1 MKNYLMMLKHPA
13 VIVTCALALLWGLV
27 DFWQRV
33 YVPVEHDTNFRDSS
47 VATFDP
53 VPRSVG
59 TTTIDAWLQAQRRTN
74 EVATE
79 DEPEEQESPQLYGAE
94 RLGAM
99 QVRVRGTFL
108 SAERQ
113 VRVALIEVLVDG
125 DAEPTLK
132 RVVVGDALNEF
143 VVADVEAARVRL
155 TDSGEN
161 QYEISVFAWQP
172 EAIAPNRQQP
182 RQLDPGEFDES
193 KF

>member
-1 MKNYLMMLKHPA
+1 MKRYLMMLKHPA
-13 VIVTCALALLWGLV
+13 VALTCALAVLWCLV

-33 YVPVEHDTNFRDSS
+33 YISIEHDTNLRDSS
-47 VATFDP
+47 VAAFDP

-59 TTTIDAWLQAQRRTN
+59 TTTIDAWLQAQRRSDEVVN
-74 EVATE
+74 EE
-79 DEPEEQESPQLYGAE
+79 DPAEQEMPQLYGAE

-125 DAEPTLK
+125 DAEPSLK

-143 VVADVEAARVRL
+143 VVTDVEAARVRL
-155 TDSGEN
+155 TDDSEN
-161 QYEISVFAWQP
+161 SYEISVFAWQP
-172 EAIAPNRQQP
+172 EALAPNRQQP